1 MKNSVLKFTAF
12 VLFIL
17 FYTTIRAQSTV
28 NTSQEA
34 LIDSSIFRDSSTK
47 LSTANVDLKARKRNN
62 SVALE
67 WITENEKGINL
78 FEIERSDDGKFF
90 YRLEQK
96 PSKDGS
102 KTAYIYLDQ
111 NPLPVNYYRL
121 KLIGEDGNYN
131 YSKVIVVSPNG
142 NLSSTIQPNPF
153 MQSFAVHTYLPFPQ
167 PIKIQLLDMS
177 GKLIRYKSI
186 AGITGN
192 NKVEFDDVGNLQPGI
207 YMVRIVRADSIIEK
221 KIVKGNQ

>member
-28 NTSQEA
+28 DTSQEA

-47 LSTANVDLKARKRNN
+47 LSTANIELKARKRNN

-67 WITENEKGINL
+67 WLAESEKGISL

-142 NLSSTIQPNPF
+142 NLSSTVQPNPF
-153 MQSFAVHTYLPFPQ
+153 MQSFTVHTHLASPQ
-167 PIKIQLLDMS
+167 PIKIQLLDLS

-186 AGITGN
+186 AGAPGN
-192 NKVEFDDVGNLQPGI
+192 NKIEFDDVGNLQPGI

>member
-12 VLFIL
+12 ILFIL

-67 WITENEKGINL
+67 WLTQNETGINL
-78 FEIERSDDGKFF
+78 FEIERSDDGKSF

-96 PSKDGS
+96 PSKNSS
-102 KTAYIYLDQ
+102 KTAYTYLDQ

-121 KLIGEDGNYN
+121 KLIDEDGNYN

-142 NLSSTIQPNPF
+142 NLSSTVQPNPF
-153 MQSFAVHTYLPFPQ
+153 MQSFAVHTYLPSPQ

>member
-28 NTSQEA
+28 HTSQEA

-47 LSTANVDLKARKRNN
+47 LSTANIELKARKRNN

-67 WITENEKGINL
+67 WVTESEKGISL

-96 PSKDGS
+96 PSKNSSKTRAKLENLLGS
-102 KTAYIYLDQ
+102 K
-111 NPLPVNYYRL
+111 
-121 KLIGEDGNYN
+121 
-131 YSKVIVVSPNG
+131 
-142 NLSSTIQPNPF
+142 
-153 MQSFAVHTYLPFPQ
+153 
-167 PIKIQLLDMS
+167 
-177 GKLIRYKSI
+177 
-186 AGITGN
+186 
-192 NKVEFDDVGNLQPGI
+192 
-207 YMVRIVRADSIIEK
+207 
-221 KIVKGNQ
+221 

>member
-28 NTSQEA
+28 DTIQEA

-78 FEIERSDDGKFF
+78 FEIERSDGGKFF

-96 PSKDGS
+96 LSKNGS
-102 KTAYIYLDQ
+102 KTAYTYLDQ

-121 KLIGEDGNYN
+121 KLIDEDGNYN

-142 NLSSTIQPNPF
+142 NLSSTVQPNPF
-153 MQSFAVHTYLPFPQ
+153 MQSFAVHTYLPSPQ